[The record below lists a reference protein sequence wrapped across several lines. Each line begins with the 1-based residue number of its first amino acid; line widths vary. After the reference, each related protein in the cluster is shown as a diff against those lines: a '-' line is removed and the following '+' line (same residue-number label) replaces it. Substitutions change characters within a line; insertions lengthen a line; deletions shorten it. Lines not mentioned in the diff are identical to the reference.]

1 MTAPDHDLVTL
12 GESMWRLSAPGV
24 ERLATARTLDVNIG
38 GAESNVAIALAR
50 LGKRVAWWSRLPR
63 NPLAENLLLV
73 LRSHGVDTSGVRL
86 VEDAEARLGT
96 YFIEFGSDPRPTR
109 VIYDRANSAASRMQP
124 EDFDWPTLRQTRRL
138 HLTGIT
144 PALGPS
150 CLETVRHAIAEGCR
164 AGTHITLDLN
174 YREKLWSWEECRP
187 VIDELAAACDLVICA
202 ARDARNLLQVGA
214 QTEAA
219 ELVGSLFARWRGPSV
234 ALTSGAQ
241 DSLAHDG
248 RQLHRASAFAGVR
261 IVDRIGAGDAF
272 AAGLHCALL
281 EDMPWPQA
289 LRLGNAVAALKLTM
303 PGDVALVRRREVD
316 ELLAAGSGEIQR

>member
-1 MTAPDHDLVTL
+1 MTAPGHDLVTL

-73 LRSHGVDTSGVRL
+73 LSSHGVDTSGVRL
-86 VEDAEARLGT
+86 VEDDDARLGA
-96 YFIEFGSDPRPTR
+96 YFIEFGSAPRPTR
-109 VIYDRANSAASRMQP
+109 VIYDRADSAASRMQP
-124 EDFDWPTLRQTRRL
+124 EDFDWSALRRARRL

-150 CLETVRHAIAEGCR
+150 CLETVRHAIAEGRR

-174 YREKLWSWEECRP
+174 YREKLWSWDECRP
-187 VIDELAAACDLVICA
+187 VIDELAAACNLFICA
-202 ARDARNLLQVGA
+202 ARDARHLLRVGA
-214 QTEAA
+214 STEAA
-219 ELVGSLFARWRGPSV
+219 QLAHQLYARWRGPAV
-234 ALTSGAQ
+234 ALTDGAR

-248 RQLHRASAFAGVR
+248 RQLHRAAAFAG
-261 IVDRIGAGDAF
+261 GARRRPHRRRRR
-272 AAGLHCALL
+272 LRHRS
-281 EDMPWPQA
+281 A
-289 LRLGNAVAALKLTM
+289 LRPAGGHA
-303 PGDVALVRRREVD
+303 
-316 ELLAAGSGEIQR
+316 LAAGAALRQRRGGA